1 MPRFNAAKSWKK
13 LDDDLSGKFN
23 YLCDLLDE
31 GYSSVALI
39 NNHEIA
45 IDINPKD
52 GIKIVNDGSSIFSL
66 DPLTGEIVI
75 GKYDGLISDLETD
88 LGTAYN
94 DIAQQLGY
102 TDYDD
107 MVSEAIAGNTII
119 NGGWL
124 RTSLIQ
130 ANTILFDQLA
140 SATVTSITGTLNIGG
155 RNLLEDTTDADTTDS
170 YASYILLIYPLI
182 RIATF
187 DKFVAGDEL
196 TCRVYIENDTSHTQ
210 TLRVIQYNGT
220 SQVQNSYGDAI
231 ASGSEG
237 FSEVTF
243 TVHASADLMRIYLSS
258 TPQTQP
264 TGTVTYRKL
273 KLEFG
278 NKATDWTP
286 APEDKLSE
294 GVSYAGV
301 EIDATNGFVSTATIG
316 GNTIQTKANATDGFS
331 IYKGANKIFGVD
343 TDGNLFSSRLSNAE
357 TPTAWSIVG
366 EITQGGTT
374 RRGIFGY
381 NSAYS
386 SSAPGFM
393 FLVPSYG
400 GMTAL
405 VQNGETIAFS
415 DAYTSPS
422 VVSNHYLLSL
432 GEASGYG
439 SFMFGAYD
447 GAGTYKAGMDLNYNS
462 SSGYWEFTLD
472 VGDVP
477 LTIND
482 AGFRYDSK
490 PVWYQGNVDFDTG
503 SGTSSSSAGGDTKV
517 SFGKTFSSAPKV
529 VANTTGAN
537 SYTCRIKSV
546 STTGFVLV
554 VSGSS
559 IGFNWIAVLT

>member
-107 MVSEAIAGNTII
+107 MVAEAIAGNTII
-119 NGGWL
+119 NGGWI

-140 SATVTSITGTLNIGG
+140 SVAVTGITDTIELGG
-155 RNLLEDTTDADTTDS
+155 RNLLRNTGTPFTETTGWNGSGNHSTRIDS
-170 YASYILLIYPLI
+170 NVLVIDSTGVGNVSNNVSAYAN
-182 RIATF
+182 
-187 DKFVAGDEL
+187 V
-196 TCRVYIENDTSHTQ
+196 
-210 TLRVIQYNGT
+210 
-220 SQVQNSYGDAI
+220 
-231 ASGSEG
+231 ASGQEYTLS
-237 FSEVTF
+237 FSVYSASAQ
-243 TVHASADLMRIYLSS
+243 TVHVELWGSVGATDIAVTAGWQRVSCSLTGSS
-258 TPQTQP
+258 QP
-264 TGTVTYRKL
+264 YFYIWLAAAGSVAL
-273 KLEFG
+273 NEIKLEKG

-316 GNTIQTKANATDGFS
+316 GKDASFTTNATKVMEYLFDG
-331 IYKGANKIFGVD
+331 KVRFGVD
-343 TDGNLFSSRLSNAE
+343 ANGYVYANRLYDPDDTSAYVQIGAVSGE
-357 TPTAWSIVG
+357 TGRSALTIYQQTSGYTEYRPRLRLKTY
-366 EITQGGTT
+366 GTT
-374 RRGIFGY
+374 VFTIEGIVKPTG
-381 NSAYS
+381 ADVE
-386 SSAPGFM
+386 GT
-393 FLVPSYG
+393 
-400 GMTAL
+400 TAL
-405 VQNGETIAFS
+405 SISHGSTSVTLS
-415 DAYTSPS
+415 DVLDA
-422 VVSNHYLLSL
+422 VEMVADGQGL
-432 GEASGYG
+432 GV
-439 SFMFGAYD
+439 
-447 GAGTYKAGMDLNYNS
+447 K
-462 SSGYWEFTLD
+462 SSGPVYRPDTGVASYHTL
-472 VGDVP
+472 
-477 LTIND
+477 
-482 AGFRYDSK
+482 
-490 PVWYQGNVDFDTG
+490 WHEGNVDFAIGT
-503 SGTSSSSAGGDTKV
+503 GTSSSSAGGDTTV
-517 SFGKTFSSAPKV
+517 SFGKTFASTPV
-529 VANTTGAN
+529 VCANSTGAN

-554 VSGSS
+554 VSGAS
-559 IGFNWIAVLT
+559 IGFNYIAVAM